1 MPVYKNYLAL
11 IHGQRQCQLAVG
23 TLQAYYKILMFIFNS
38 LLHFFFS
45 NSKKKN
51 SIFRSRLKNGKMK
64 KKKKN
69 LYCNRCCTVCS
80 SADGICNLTDNY
92 QLQFLLS
99 SIQHHQ
105 MLVSHVDPSTNT
117 CPVTLVMLAA
127 QLCELST
134 QVYEL

>member
-64 KKKKN
+64 KKKKTCIAIVVA
-69 LYCNRCCTVCS
+69 LFVHLQTVYVILQTTINYNFSYLRYNIIKCWS
-80 SADGICNLTDNY
+80 LTW
-92 QLQFLLS
+92 
-99 SIQHHQ
+99 IRR
-105 MLVSHVDPSTNT
+105 P
-117 CPVTLVMLAA
+117 TLVL
-127 QLCELST
+127 
-134 QVYEL
+134 